1 MHDVAPS
8 GFIGYDAAVSQR
20 AHMRIVHIIPA
31 LVLALSAPAAWAQ
44 EQQGLDLGAPEP
56 AAKPN
61 ARPAP
66 STATSTA
73 TTTELQGLSLEA
85 DKSAPAKAEPKAA
98 GGLFGER
105 DVALGDRVK
114 AVQRKGFIK
123 RGRFEVA
130 PLLSLSVNDAFYQK
144 LGGGLRL
151 AYSLQDSFAL
161 AVHGS
166 YYTPQ
171 RTDNVREGKQAF
183 QSQLLTSQ
191 LYGSAMLDAVWSP
204 VYGKAS
210 FLADSI
216 IHFDLYVS
224 GGLGAAWSATSQAP
238 RNEGPH
244 LAAEL
249 GGGVR
254 FYPYEWM
261 AFELGLMA
269 TFYPDQPV
277 VSVPATIQNVFT
289 ANVGFSFFFPTTFE
303 YVYPQ

>member
-1 MHDVAPS
+1 MRNWH
-8 GFIGYDAAVSQR
+8 FIL
-20 AHMRIVHIIPA
+20 A
-31 LVLALSAPAAWAQ
+31 LVLALAPPAALAQ
-44 EQQGLDLGAPEP
+44 EQQGLDLGAP
-56 AAKPN
+56 
-61 ARPAP
+61 ARPATP
-66 STATSTA
+66 TPPPGA
-73 TTTELQGLSLEA
+73 TELPGLSLEP
-85 DKSAPAKAEPKAA
+85 DQAA
-98 GGLFGER
+98 GKPEAKPAPGAAGAPFGER

-114 AVQRKGFIK
+114 AVQRKGFLK

-130 PLLSLSVNDAFYQK
+130 PILSLSVNDAYYQK

-151 AYSLQDSFAL
+151 AYSLEDSFAL
-161 AVHGS
+161 ALRGS
-166 YYTPQ
+166 YYTPL

-191 LYGSAMLDAVWSP
+191 LFGSAMIDGVWSP

-210 FLADSI
+210 FLADAI
-216 IHFDLYVS
+216 VHFDLYLS
-224 GGLGAAWSATSQAP
+224 AGFGAAWSATSQPP

-244 LAAEL
+244 LAAEV

-254 FYPYEWM
+254 FYPREWL

-277 VSVPATIQNVFT
+277 TSVPATIQSVVVG
-289 ANVGFSFFFPTTFE
+289 NVGVSFFFPFTFD